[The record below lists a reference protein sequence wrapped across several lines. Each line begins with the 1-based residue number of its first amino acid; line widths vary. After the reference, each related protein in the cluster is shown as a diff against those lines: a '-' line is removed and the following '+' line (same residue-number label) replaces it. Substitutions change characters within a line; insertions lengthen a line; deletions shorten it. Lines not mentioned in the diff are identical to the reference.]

1 MGWIRYMLL
10 ELKIKDRLIKILLLL
25 ILHLSIF
32 ELLSC
37 RVTNE
42 HKIEQLTKGYYTCD
56 YKKIEKLLSDD
67 ITLPLAIQNDLL
79 RISLEINKD
88 PKSAL
93 FLINRFNQIDVLY
106 KEQTILYWALKL
118 KDNESAKTLVVK
130 GADLFSC
137 NNDNIYD
144 TPFSLALRTRNHN
157 FIAWLVK
164 EYFDTQ
170 NLDSSTIYRVFSGL
184 FYNDYIETAEYIISN
199 SKNKKKLVD
208 CPDLIDLIVNNF
220 YTENKRHIID
230 ELKKCNLNFGKDNA
244 YFHIAMLLDE
254 EDITSVIK
262 WLEENHVKKNQKY
275 YFIDHPC
282 SVGMEYTTP
291 AEFATLLA
299 HFYSKTISS
308 SDEIDSDKIY
318 KYKMWA
324 EYFGS

>member
-1 MGWIRYMLL
+1 MSFLCI
-10 ELKIKDRLIKILLLL
+10 IHLI
-25 ILHLSIF
+25 SF
-32 ELLSC
+32 
-37 RVTNE
+37 
-42 HKIEQLTKGYYTCD
+42 
-56 YKKIEKLLSDD
+56 
-67 ITLPLAIQNDLL
+67 A
-79 RISLEINKD
+79 
-88 PKSAL
+88 
-93 FLINRFNQIDVLY
+93 VLVQVAVRHY
-106 KEQTILYWALKL
+106 
-118 KDNESAKTLVVK
+118 
-130 GADLFSC
+130 
-137 NNDNIYD
+137 
-144 TPFSLALRTRNHN
+144 
-157 FIAWLVK
+157 
-164 EYFDTQ
+164 
-170 NLDSSTIYRVFSGL
+170 
-184 FYNDYIETAEYIISN
+184 
-199 SKNKKKLVD
+199 
-208 CPDLIDLIVNNF
+208 
-220 YTENKRHIID
+220 RHIID